1 MAYPIENIWGY
12 IKPRIKKRDPQTLEE
27 LKRFTLEEWNLIP
40 KKLVEKCGQ
49 NYVKRLKK
57 IIEISGER
65 LEPYHLNQIG
75 RESKLENKDK
85 NQEKNGEKN
94 SNDNKLKMK
103 IAYNDKNLN
112 LLRKKEIAQLY
123 KEIDNIE
130 KNMRINLKAL
140 SLKTKLKKK

>member
-1 MAYPIENIWGY
+1 ME
-12 IKPRIKKRDPQTLEE
+12 D
-27 LKRFTLEEWNLIP
+27 WNLIP
-40 KKLVEKCGQ
+40 KKIVEKCGQ

-85 NQEKNGEKN
+85 NEEKNGKKN
-94 SNDNKLKMK
+94 YNDNKLKMK

-112 LLRKKEIAQLY
+112 LLRKKEITQLN
-123 KEIDNIE
+123 KEIDNIG
-130 KNMRINLKAL
+130 KNTRLN
-140 SLKTKLKKK
+140 